1 MGDDA
6 PDTVGLVID
15 TQDPNR
21 DPGAAGR
28 AAALGVGTQA
38 VDAAVQG
45 HKYAA
50 EIHQTDGA
58 HVAVAH
64 RVLFKG
70 LFIGVLT
77 GLLSVEETNS
87 TLYCWNSSI
96 IVAKSRIERL
106 IRSSL

>member
-45 HKYAA
+45 H
-50 EIHQTDGA
+50 I
-58 HVAVAH
+58 
-64 RVLFKG
+64 
-70 LFIGVLT
+70 
-77 GLLSVEETNS
+77 SVEETNS
-87 TLYCWNSSI
+87 TLYC
-96 IVAKSRIERL
+96 
-106 IRSSL
+106 